1 MNIRYVMGMYMKERM
16 FERRELPAWTGRA
29 QSTLDDVAGTD
40 NDNDNDGGD
49 DDDSNHYFTSISHI

>member
-16 FERRELPAWTGRA
+16 FERRELPAWAGRA

-40 NDNDNDGGD
+40 ND
-49 DDDSNHYFTSISHI
+49 